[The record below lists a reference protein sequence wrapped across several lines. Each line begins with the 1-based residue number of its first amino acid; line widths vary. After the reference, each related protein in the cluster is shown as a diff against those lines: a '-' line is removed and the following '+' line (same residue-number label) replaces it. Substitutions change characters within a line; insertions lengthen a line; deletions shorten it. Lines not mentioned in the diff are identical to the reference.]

1 MSTQSIGQLLRVGWV
16 VIIAL
21 FILTII
27 EFVAAI
33 GLSGSLQLGVL
44 LVLALIK
51 GALIVQYFMHFGQ
64 LWKFITNLW
73 WGILVPSEVEK

>member
-33 GLSGSLQLGVL
+33 GLSGILQLAVL
-44 LVLALIK
+44 SILAVIK
-51 GALIVQYFMHFGQ
+51 GTLIVQYFMHVGQ
-64 LWKFITNLW
+64 IRKSITDLW